1 MLCEPAAIT
10 NKKTKMARIINI
22 PELIADSL
30 TWESIKALQKGD
42 RLQIVRY
49 SEFGDTTRFEI
60 TLATFHEAYTD
71 ARSGFCVLVVTDIF
85 ARDMMDEDLRS
96 MVMPMAR
103 IELNAKFHVKRM
115 NDEQAAAYDKFVT
128 ATNEILTL

>member
-1 MLCEPAAIT
+1 
-10 NKKTKMARIINI
+10 MAQIINI

-49 SEFGDTTRFEI
+49 SEFGETTRFEI

-71 ARSGFCVLVVTDIF
+71 ARSGFCVLVVTDIY
-85 ARDMMDEDLRS
+85 ARDMMDEDSRS

-103 IELNAKFHVKRM
+103 IELNANIHVKKM
-115 NDEQAAAYDKFVT
+115 NVEQAAAYDKCIT
-128 ATNEILTL
+128 AIKAIQML